1 MHSVVLFSLMALLS
15 KKKKT
20 KQLGS
25 CMSVSL
31 SSYDI
36 LLPNKIHKNLYYLV
50 WNSHHQTH
58 SFESHTGKALSLESF
73 RWVHVPREDP
83 GTSWNFS
90 VSKWSQLDL
99 SDKLIF
105 ILGEEKSLTQ
115 RLWDLGHICFIVQD
129 QVPRKPKTAGVQCQG
144 LIHRWGVG
152 LTPGGWGDQG
162 YSGGASPIMNF
173 TCFTIS
179 PWTYLLI
186 LNSVFFPLGLVQ
198 FPLAQR
204 LQSSMYYSFAALLW
218 PRRIKLIEDRF
229 SLSTRPWDSGSEWM
243 LTCLFVISLAQPS
256 FLTDQH
262 PGDLTDETIFL
273 RLRS

>member
-36 LLPNKIHKNLYYLV
+36 LLPNKIHKNLYYLA

-144 LIHRWGVG
+144 LIHRWR
-152 LTPGGWGDQG
+152 GGSPQG
-162 YSGGASPIMNF
+162 AGE
-173 TCFTIS
+173 TRVT
-179 PWTYLLI
+179 
-186 LNSVFFPLGLVQ
+186 LGELHQ
-198 FPLAQR
+198 
-204 LQSSMYYSFAALLW
+204 
-218 PRRIKLIEDRF
+218 
-229 SLSTRPWDSGSEWM
+229 
-243 LTCLFVISLAQPS
+243 
-256 FLTDQH
+256 
-262 PGDLTDETIFL
+262 
-273 RLRS
+273 

>member
-15 KKKKT
+15 KKKK

-144 LIHRWGVG
+144 LIHRWG
-152 LTPGGWGDQG
+152 GGSPQG
-162 YSGGASPIMNF
+162 AGE
-173 TCFTIS
+173 TRVT
-179 PWTYLLI
+179 
-186 LNSVFFPLGLVQ
+186 LGELHQ
-198 FPLAQR
+198 
-204 LQSSMYYSFAALLW
+204 
-218 PRRIKLIEDRF
+218 
-229 SLSTRPWDSGSEWM
+229 
-243 LTCLFVISLAQPS
+243 
-256 FLTDQH
+256 
-262 PGDLTDETIFL
+262 
-273 RLRS
+273 